1 MATLRPPSSPYI
13 PSGPV
18 APVAPA
24 QPLSPQRFYRTRSYR
39 ESFLSNYNDP
49 YEINSLADVILNS
62 EAKRRQDY
70 WGIENIPVLNTIP
83 ALGDLLYNKTLKPV
97 FKGKWGEAGLNLLV
111 NLGETLDIVANPVKG
126 LILEGWEGVGKGIG
140 LGDQGR
146 VNYDFDTGHWSTD
159 LIAEIFVDP
168 LNLFQFGG
176 KLFAKNTA
184 KAAIAPIMKEA
195 AQEVIEKGG
204 KVLAEEAGEEVYT
217 QLAKRAAKIFVS
229 DADETWGTAVEKA
242 AQAMS
247 KTKLKPSV
255 QFTQEFINKVAD
267 LTLDKMTLRTLS
279 GLQKLVTRTDAFEK
293 LLLKSTWAS
302 SYGMFWYTG
311 KRAFDWV
318 SQFIQKQTLKKL
330 QPFMTPFGTFDISKI
345 DEVVAKLDEIKST
358 SVKEFKDEGL
368 NDSMVSLFLEE
379 SIKRDLSQVEAIIKK
394 YAKDPKTAARVIRMY
409 FSRGHKLEM
418 PDYIRKLKDISRAH
432 GGLFD
437 DYVNRFQ
444 DIYDDC
450 LEIMDTARQKI
461 VSDLITAQQSYMD
474 TIQDALAPVSKSG
487 DEAFAPPGMIQK
499 YITDMQDYVYQV
511 NSQTRLNILKA
522 VQKRSDELRTILNS
536 FFAKSML
543 FDNAVNPTYTTV
555 MIRLNKLVLDT
566 IDTVERKVKA
576 YIKNFS
582 TKPSTFAASLDVI
595 AQNFKEELNTIFK
608 SYKRVAD
615 SMKEHGTGTL
625 RSMLF
630 FKSIDDVVDKGLEQ
644 SSKWYNE
651 HMNDFINTSSQIS
664 GIKFDRK
671 TWTKVK
677 GDLGAV
683 LFKNYDPQ
691 HTGDIHTAL
700 INFYQTYNGEPS
712 KSILNISELG
722 FVQLFEDF
730 FSTPTHKLTALLYNA
745 YKLKDTLHTLS
756 RESLE
761 ARRVLEPFLNI
772 LDTIPMAEIK
782 PFMLTVTANEVYY
795 KLKISQLY
803 ANLQFFIS
811 HGSDPASAG
820 SLNAFITDLLD
831 MQSAFGATLHNMMQ
845 HPDTKAIATEVYNHA
860 VNYRNYKE
868 FVDSVMRL
876 SDKFSSEEVK
886 LSFLDTV
893 QTYARD
899 NLTEIDQN
907 FAEYVYR
914 ILKKTEEQI
923 NFTHMIRKLD
933 QETLLKTRPESADLY
948 EEFKAGRFQLH
959 TARDDVFL
967 NREIHRRLLK
977 DTLVEDPNVV
987 YLYWD
992 IESNG
997 LNPYIDPL
1005 LELSWGKNLDPIEEH
1020 IARSNIPPSERV
1032 LNKLFPDAEDKMA
1045 AYYNRFG
1052 NAKETEAEILLKFLQ
1067 DILQLQA
1074 QNKKVILVGHHIK
1087 GFDIQFIKTRL
1098 ELLAQNNATLKALI
1112 EAPEYQRLWSRLKIE
1127 DTLEMLRKKEGYFAF
1142 SVHQR
1147 NVFTR
1152 ILRRYVSRQL
1162 EELPDAATRKFIQ
1175 PVTGQTAFDFIDM
1188 ARAIEQT
1195 SPTFSQE
1202 LRYMGGYIY
1211 QILRDI
1217 SNENKLYATQHI
1229 KKTFLDNHPSGDYYN
1244 ISSWLNDKIE
1254 GVRKYAAKRS
1264 VDFDLL
1270 MEYFTF
1276 KEGDEI
1282 EMGLAQFL
1290 SGTAR
1295 AFDRMYKGLKN
1306 LKPLE
1311 EYGEVIKQALQALK
1325 DKYPDVRLFRYLRT
1339 DKLSPAQNWVML
1351 QYAYNRVANSKL
1363 DLSFL
1368 HDIPNFNRIKH
1379 FLSNPGATNVLYKST
1394 LEVTDAQIIG
1404 LEKYADLDFDL
1415 VYTDPMK
1422 YYSELQELYKRR
1434 IKGLQELSI
1443 FLDEQDAYRVSVQKI
1458 NAALEAPV
1466 KLLQEIQKMMKD
1478 LPADLQEAVTTDVG
1492 KPRVLRQK
1500 IVQHLQDY
1508 STRLMEQQLLQVLT
1522 LTPEDL
1528 YKHLYHNA
1536 LGVIQFDLKGFPNQE
1551 LINKAM
1557 LQMLNNRD
1565 AFMKQGIAIVERDT
1579 QIYLVL
1585 TKADRIP
1592 EKLILPELDLN
1603 KAAEGFRHF
1612 DLLDRLVETRQALR
1626 DLSEGAVNGTFGDIT
1641 DKKFY
1646 ETIYANL
1653 PEDVR
1658 KLIPEEYQRKVLTT
1672 DAFFHELVTDA
1683 EGHKK
1688 IVYNMRFNH
1697 TNLGTARS
1705 RRMLFEYASSDVVN
1719 TYIRSMQIV
1728 AQHAKTKLQYMQ
1740 LYFHKSLSITNSP
1753 LFNKFSDS
1761 ELLQIIK
1768 QAPEYRLAALVVDP
1782 KSKQGYKLISIAPR
1796 NVKSIQLA
1804 RRLNAV
1810 IVPTQTYSKLVEVIN
1825 ENKFSHSFMRKWQ
1838 QLIYA
1843 YKAGYLM
1850 TPGTIIRNIV
1860 DGLIKNFSSNDSP
1873 KEMLGRYLDAFKI
1886 YYKYRECLRGI
1897 RDLDPNQLLTRENI
1911 LKYFESPDAKLTK
1924 EMFNLVHDFMMD
1936 GPSAGIVDEIISFQK
1951 KALAQKGLITPD
1963 EKKLWNS
1970 FVDLT
1975 NLLMKPNREIEQIH
1989 RLAQYFMLLE
1999 QGKTHTEAFWKI
2011 AQTHFDYAL
2020 KSDTERMLELVI
2032 PFYTFTMRNL
2042 EYWVDLI
2049 TKQGWAAILFRDIMT
2064 PVWNFDDYDY
2074 NEYSRNMS
2082 LQYQILSGALPLSAS
2097 GLTLKLSPS
2106 FMDTFNM
2113 LTNPIEVFNSRIA
2126 APIKAPLD
2134 IAQDPFNTVNLL
2146 PVVGAFAQRMRSG
2159 ARNYGR
2165 TDNLLNLILPS
2176 VFGATQ
2182 RWKEYRKT
2190 QRYYPRKSYS
2200 KRPQKYYP
2208 RTKRFYP
2215 KKQYAKKTYHK
2226 KTYHKKLWYS
2236 KSFDQNKAFFDKGF
2250 RVPRFRV
2257 NNFYMDLYT
2266 RTGKAR
2272 WKLRL
2277 LPVYPQTLQY
2287 RIKDM
2292 AHYFK

>member
-1 MATLRPPSSPYI
+1 MATLRPPSTYKPLE
-13 PSGPV
+13 PV

-39 ESFLSNYNDP
+39 ENFLSNYNDP

-70 WGIENIPVLNTIP
+70 WGIENIPVLNVIP
-83 ALGDLLYNKTLKPV
+83 ALGDLLYNRTLKPV
-97 FKGKWGEAGLNLLV
+97 FKGKFGQAGLNLLV
-111 NLGETLDIVANPVKG
+111 NLGETMDIVANPVKG
-126 LILEGWEGVGKGIG
+126 LILEGWEGIGKGIG

-159 LIAEIFVDP
+159 ILAEIFVDP
-168 LNLFQFGG
+168 LNLIQFGG
-176 KLFAKNTA
+176 KLFAKSTA
-184 KAAIAPIMKEA
+184 KAAITPIMEEA
-195 AQEVIEKGG
+195 AQEILEKGG
-204 KVLAEEAGEEVYT
+204 KVLAKEAGEEVYT

-229 DADETWGTAVEKA
+229 NADETWGTAVEKA
-242 AQAMS
+242 AKAMS

-255 QFTQEFINKVAD
+255 KFTTEFLDKVAD
-267 LTLDKMTLRTLS
+267 TALNKMTLRTLS

-293 LLLKSTWAS
+293 LLLKSAWAS

-311 KRAFDWV
+311 KHAFNWV
-318 SQFIQKQTLKKL
+318 SQFIQKQTLKTL
-330 QPFMTPFGTFDISKI
+330 QPFMTPFGTFDMSKI
-345 DEVVAKLDEIKST
+345 DEIVAKLDEIKDT

-368 NDSMVSLFLEE
+368 NDSMISLFLEE

-394 YAKDPKTAARVIRMY
+394 YAEDPKTVARVIRTY

-444 DIYDDC
+444 DIHDDC
-450 LEIMDTARQKI
+450 LEIMDTAYQKI

-499 YITDMQDYVYQV
+499 YITDMEDYIYQV

-522 VQKRSDELRTILNS
+522 VQKQSDDLRTILNS
-536 FFAKSML
+536 FFAKSIL

-555 MIRLNKLVLDT
+555 MTRLNKLVLDT

-582 TKPSTFAASLDVI
+582 TEPATFAAYLDAI
-595 AQNFKEELNTIFK
+595 AQNFKEELTTIFK

-615 SMKEHGTGTL
+615 SMKEHGTETL

-630 FKSIDDVVDKGLEQ
+630 FKSIDDVVDKGIEQ
-644 SSKWYNE
+644 SSKRYSKN
-651 HMNDFINTSSQIS
+651 MNDFIDTSSQIS
-664 GIKFDRK
+664 DIKYDQK
-671 TWTKVK
+671 AWKKVK
-677 GDLGAV
+677 GALGAV
-683 LFKNYDPQ
+683 LLEDYDPQ
-691 HTGDIHTAL
+691 HTEEIHTAL
-700 INFYQTYNGEPS
+700 INFYQTYNGKPS
-712 KSILNISELG
+712 ENILTISELG

-730 FSTPTHKLTALLYNA
+730 FSTPMRKPTAVMYNA
-745 YKLKDTLHTLS
+745 YKLRDTLHALS

-761 ARRVLEPFLNI
+761 ARRVLDPFLNI
-772 LDTIPMAEIK
+772 LDAAPIPEIK

-795 KLKISQLY
+795 KLKISQLF

-811 HGSDPASAG
+811 HGSDPTSAG
-820 SLNAFITDLLD
+820 SFSAFITELLD
-831 MQSAFGATLHNMMQ
+831 MQSGFGATLHNMMQ
-845 HPDTKAIATEVYNHA
+845 HPETKEIATEIYNHA

-876 SDKFSSEEVK
+876 SDKFSTEEVK

-907 FAEYVYR
+907 FTGKVYQ
-914 ILKKTEEQI
+914 ILKETEEQI
-923 NFTHMIRKLD
+923 NSTHMTRKLD
-933 QETLLKTRPESADLY
+933 QETLLKTRSELADLY
-948 EEFKAGRFQLH
+948 EEFKAGRLQLH
-959 TARDDVFL
+959 TAQDDVLL

-977 DTLVEDPNVV
+977 DVLVEDPNVV

-997 LNPYIDPL
+997 LNPHIDPL
-1005 LELSWGKNLDPIEEH
+1005 LELSWGKNLNPIEEH

-1032 LNKLFPDAEDKMA
+1032 LDKLFPDAEDKIA

-1052 NAKETEAEILLKFLQ
+1052 NAEETEAEVLLKFLQ

-1087 GFDIQFIKTRL
+1087 GFDIRFIKTRL
-1098 ELLAQNNATLKALI
+1098 ELLAQNDATLKALI
-1112 EAPEYQRLWSRLKIE
+1112 EAPEYRRLWSRLKIE

-1142 SVHQR
+1142 SVHQKD
-1147 NVFTR
+1147 VFTR
-1152 ILRRYVSRQL
+1152 ILQRYVSRQL

-1175 PVTGQTAFDFIDM
+1175 PVTGKTAFDFIDM

-1211 QILRDI
+1211 QMLRDI

-1244 ISSWLNDKIE
+1244 ISSWLNEGVE

-1264 VDFDLL
+1264 VDFDLI

-1276 KEGDEI
+1276 KEGDKI

-1295 AFDRMYKGLKN
+1295 AFERMYRGLKN

-1311 EYGEVIKQALQALK
+1311 EYGEVIKQTLQALK
-1325 DKYPDVRLFRYLRT
+1325 DQYPDVRLFRYLRT
-1339 DKLSPAQNWVML
+1339 DKLSPVQNWVML
-1351 QYAYNRVANSKL
+1351 QYVYNRVANSKL

-1368 HDIPNFNRIKH
+1368 HDIPDFNRIKH
-1379 FLSNPGATNVLYKST
+1379 FLSDPGATNVLYKST
-1394 LEVTDAQIIG
+1394 LEETEAQIIG
-1404 LEKYADLDFDL
+1404 LEKYADLDFNL
-1415 VYTDPMK
+1415 VHTDPMK
-1422 YYSELQELYKRR
+1422 YYSELQELYKRK

-1443 FLDEQDAYRVSVQKI
+1443 FLDEQDVYRVSVQKI

-1478 LPADLQEAVTTDVG
+1478 LPADLQEAVTTDIG

-1557 LQMLNNRD
+1557 VQMLNHRD
-1565 AFMKQGIAIVERDT
+1565 EFMKQGIAIVERDT

-1585 TKADRIP
+1585 TKTDIIP
-1592 EKLILPELDLN
+1592 EKLLLPELDLN

-1626 DLSEGAVNGTFGDIT
+1626 DLSEGAVNGTFGDVT
-1641 DKKFY
+1641 NKKFY

-1653 PEDVR
+1653 PEEVR

-1672 DAFFHELVTDA
+1672 DTFFHELVTDA

-1705 RRMLFEYASSDVVN
+1705 RRMLFEKAPSDVVN
-1719 TYIRSMQIV
+1719 TYIRSTQIV
-1728 AQHAKTKLQYMQ
+1728 AQHTKTKLQYMQ
-1740 LYFHKSLSITNSP
+1740 LYFQKSLSITNSP
-1753 LFNKFSDS
+1753 LFNKLSDS

-1768 QAPEYRLAALVVDP
+1768 QAPEYRLAALVVDS
-1782 KSKQGYKLISIAPR
+1782 KSKQGYKLISIAPH

-1810 IVPTQTYSKLVEVIN
+1810 ILPTQTYSKLFEVIN
-1825 ENKFSHSFMRKWQ
+1825 ENKFSQSFMRRWQ

-1850 TPGTIIRNIV
+1850 TPGAIIRNIV
-1860 DGLIKNFSSNDSP
+1860 DGFVKNFSSNGSP
-1873 KEMLGRYLDAFKI
+1873 KEMLGRYLDTFEI

-1897 RDLDPNQLLTRENI
+1897 RDLDPEQLITRANT

-1924 EMFNLVHDFMMD
+1924 DIFDLVHDFMMD
-1936 GPSAGIVDEIISFQK
+1936 GPSAGEVDEIVAFQK
-1951 KALAQKGLITPD
+1951 KILARKGLITPD

-1975 NLLMKPNREIEQIH
+1975 NLLMKPNREVEQIH

-1999 QGKTHTEAFWKI
+1999 QGKTQTETFWKI

-2020 KSDTERMLELVI
+2020 KSDAERMIELVI
-2032 PFYTFTMRNL
+2032 PFYTFAMRNL

-2064 PVWNFDDYDY
+2064 PIWNFDDYDY

-2097 GLTLKLSPS
+2097 GFTLKLSPS

-2113 LTNPIEVFNSRIA
+2113 LTNPIEALNSRIA

-2134 IAQDPFNTVNLL
+2134 IAQDPFNTMNLL

-2165 TDNLLNLILPS
+2165 TDNPLNLILPS

-2190 QRYYPRKSYS
+2190 QKYYPWRNYS
-2200 KRPQKYYP
+2200 KRPKKYYP

-2226 KTYHKKLWYS
+2226 KLWYS
-2236 KSFDQNKAFFDKGF
+2236 KSFNQNKAFFDKGF

-2257 NNFYMDLYT
+2257 NNFYMDLYS

-2272 WKLRL
+2272 WKSRL
-2277 LPVYPQTLQY
+2277 LPVTPQTLQY

>member
-1 MATLRPPSSPYI
+1 MATLRPPSSSYNI
-13 PSGPV
+13 PEPAV
-18 APVAPA
+18 PMTPA
-24 QPLSPQRFYRTRSYR
+24 QPLSPQRFYRTHSYK

-70 WGIENIPVLNTIP
+70 WGVENIPVLNIIP

-97 FKGKWGEAGLNLLV
+97 FKGKLGQAGLNLLV
-111 NLGETLDIVANPVKG
+111 NLGETADIVANPVKG
-126 LILEGWEGVGKGIG
+126 LLFEGLEGFIKGIG
-140 LGDQGR
+140 LGKGGR
-146 VNYDFDTGHWSTD
+146 KNYDFNTVHWSID

-168 LNLFQFGG
+168 LNLIQFGG
-176 KLFAKNTA
+176 KLFAKNAA

-195 AQEVIEKGG
+195 AQEVLEKGG
-204 KVLAEEAGEEVYT
+204 KVLAKEAGEEVYA

-229 DADETWGTAVEKA
+229 NADETWGTAVEKA
-242 AQAMS
+242 AKAMS

-255 QFTQEFINKVAD
+255 KFTTEFLDKVSDTA
-267 LTLDKMTLRTLS
+267 LNKMTLRTLS

-311 KRAFDWV
+311 KHAFNWV
-318 SQFIQKQTLKKL
+318 SQFIQKQTLKAL
-330 QPFMTPFGTFDISKI
+330 QPFMTPFETFDMSKI
-345 DEVVAKLDEIKST
+345 DEVVEKLDEIKST

-368 NDSMVSLFLEE
+368 NDSMVSLFLKE
-379 SIKRDLSQVEAIIKK
+379 SIKRDLSQVEALIKK
-394 YAKDPKTAARVIRMY
+394 HAKDPKTTARVLELY
-409 FSRGHKLEM
+409 FSKGHKLEM
-418 PDYIRKLKDISRAH
+418 SDYIRKLKDISRAH

-444 DIYDDC
+444 DIHDDV
-450 LEIMDTARQKI
+450 LEMINTEHQKI

-511 NSQTRLNILKA
+511 NSQTRLDILEA
-522 VQKRSDELRTILNS
+522 VQKQSDKLRMKLNS
-536 FFAKSML
+536 FFAKSIL
-543 FDNAVNPTYTTV
+543 FDNAINPTYTTV
-555 MIRLNKLVLDT
+555 MTRLNKLVLDT
-566 IDTVERKVKA
+566 IDTVEHKVKA

-582 TKPSTFAASLDVI
+582 TKPVTFAAYLDVI

-615 SMKEHGTGTL
+615 SMKEHGTETL

-644 SSKWYNE
+644 SSKRYNE
-651 HMNDFINTSSQIS
+651 IMDDFIDTSSQIS
-664 GIKFDRK
+664 EVKYDQK

-677 GDLGAV
+677 GALGAV
-683 LFKNYDPQ
+683 LLKNYDPQ
-691 HTGDIHTAL
+691 RTGEIHTAL
-700 INFYQTYNGEPS
+700 MNFYQTNPV
-712 KSILNISELG
+712 LNISELG
-722 FVQLFEDF
+722 FIQLFEDF
-730 FSTPTHKLTALLYNA
+730 FSTPTRKSTAVLYNA
-745 YKLKDTLHTLS
+745 YKLRDTLHALS

-772 LDTIPMAEIK
+772 LDTVPMAEIK
-782 PFMLTVTANEVYY
+782 PFMLTVTAKEVYY

-820 SLNAFITDLLD
+820 SFNAFITELLD
-831 MQSAFGATLHNMMQ
+831 MQSNFGATLHNMMQ
-845 HPDTKAIATEVYNHA
+845 HPDTKEIATEIYNHA
-860 VNYRNYKE
+860 VNYRNYIE

-876 SDKFSSEEVK
+876 SDEFCTEEVK

-893 QTYARD
+893 QTYALD

-907 FAEYVYR
+907 FTGKVYQ
-914 ILKKTEEQI
+914 ILKETEEQI
-923 NFTHMIRKLD
+923 NSTHMTRKLD
-933 QETLLKTRPESADLY
+933 QETLLKTRSELADLY
-948 EEFKAGRFQLH
+948 EEFKAGRLQLH
-959 TARDDVFL
+959 TARDDVLL

-1005 LELSWGKNLDPIEEH
+1005 LELSWSKNLDPIEEH
-1020 IARSNIPPSERV
+1020 IARSNIPPSDRV

-1052 NAKETEAEILLKFLQ
+1052 NAKETEAEVLLKFLQ

-1087 GFDIQFIKTRL
+1087 GFDIRFIKTRL
-1098 ELLAQNNATLKALI
+1098 ELLAQNDATLKAFI
-1112 EAPEYQRLWSRLKIE
+1112 GTPAYQRLWSNLKIE
-1127 DTLEMLRKKEGYFAF
+1127 DTLEMLRKKEKYFAF

-1147 NVFTR
+1147 DVFTR
-1152 ILRRYVSRQL
+1152 ILQRYVSRQL

-1175 PVTGQTAFDFIDM
+1175 PITGKTAFDFIDM
-1188 ARAIEQT
+1188 SRAIAQT

-1244 ISSWLNDKIE
+1244 ISSWLNDKVE

-1264 VDFDLL
+1264 VDFDLI

-1276 KEGDEI
+1276 KEGDKIGME
-1282 EMGLAQFL
+1282 LAPFL
-1290 SGTAR
+1290 SGTAQ

-1311 EYGEVIKQALQALK
+1311 EYGEVIKQTLQALK
-1325 DKYPDVRLFRYLRT
+1325 DQYSDVRLFKYLRT

-1351 QYAYNRVANSKL
+1351 QYVYNRVANSKL

-1368 HDIPNFNRIKH
+1368 HDIPDFNRIKH
-1379 FLSNPGATNVLYKST
+1379 FLSDPGATNVLYKST
-1394 LEVTDAQIIG
+1394 LEETDAQIIG

-1422 YYSELQELYKRR
+1422 YYSELQELYKRK
-1434 IKGLQELSI
+1434 IKGLQELNI

-1500 IVQHLQDY
+1500 IIQDLQDY

-1557 LQMLNNRD
+1557 IQMLNHRD
-1565 AFMKQGIAIVERDT
+1565 AFIKQGIAIVERDT

-1592 EKLILPELDLN
+1592 EKLLLPELDLN

-1612 DLLDRLVETRQALR
+1612 ALLDRLVETRQALR
-1626 DLSEGAVNGTFGDIT
+1626 DLSEGAVNGTFGDVT
-1641 DKKFY
+1641 NKKFY

-1672 DAFFHELVTDA
+1672 DTFFHELVTDA

-1705 RRMLFEYASSDVVN
+1705 RRMLFEKASSDVIN
-1719 TYIRSMQIV
+1719 TYIRSTQIV
-1728 AQHAKTKLQYMQ
+1728 AQHTKTKLQYMQ

-1782 KSKQGYKLISIAPR
+1782 KSKQGYKLISIAPH

-1825 ENKFSHSFMRKWQ
+1825 ENKFSQSFMRKWQ

-1850 TPGTIIRNIV
+1850 TFGAIKRNIV
-1860 DGLIKNFSSNDSP
+1860 DGLVKNFSSNGSP
-1873 KEMLGRYLDAFKI
+1873 KEMLEIYLDTFKI

-1897 RDLDPNQLLTRENI
+1897 RDLDPDQLITRTNT

-1924 EMFNLVHDFMMD
+1924 EMFDLVHGFMMD
-1936 GPSAGIVDEIISFQK
+1936 GPSAGEVDEIVAFQK
-1951 KALAQKGLITPD
+1951 KILARKGLITPD
-1963 EKKLWNS
+1963 EKNLWNS

-1975 NLLMKPNREIEQIH
+1975 NLLMKPNREVEQIH

-2020 KSDTERMLELVI
+2020 KSDAERMIELVF

-2042 EYWVDLI
+2042 EYWVDLV

-2064 PVWNFDDYDY
+2064 PIWNFDDYDY
-2074 NEYSRNMS
+2074 DEYSRNMS

-2106 FMDTFNM
+2106 FMDAFNM
-2113 LTNPIEVFNSRIA
+2113 LTNPIEAFNSKIA

-2165 TDNLLNLILPS
+2165 TDNPLNLILPS

-2182 RWKEYRKT
+2182 RWEEYQKI
-2190 QRYYPRKSYS
+2190 QRYYPWRNYS
-2200 KRPQKYYP
+2200 KRPKKYYP

-2215 KKQYAKKTYHK
+2215 KKQYAK

-2257 NNFYMDLYT
+2257 NNFYMDLYS

-2272 WKLRL
+2272 WKSRL
-2277 LPVYPQTLQY
+2277 LPVTPYTLQY

>member
-1 MATLRPPSSPYI
+1 MATLRPPSSYNI
-13 PSGPV
+13 PEPV

-70 WGIENIPVLNTIP
+70 WGVENIPVLNVIP

-97 FKGKWGEAGLNLLV
+97 FKGKLGQAGLNLLV
-111 NLGETLDIVANPVKG
+111 NVAETADIVANPVKG
-126 LILEGWEGVGKGIG
+126 LILEGLEGFTRGIG
-140 LGDQGR
+140 LGEEGR
-146 VNYDFDTGHWSTD
+146 VNYDFDTGHWTTD
-159 LIAEIFVDP
+159 LIAEVFVDP
-168 LNLFQFGG
+168 LNLFQIGG
-176 KLFAKNTA
+176 KLFAKSTA

-195 AQEVIEKGG
+195 AQEILEKGG

-229 DADETWGTAVEKA
+229 NADETWGTAVEKA
-242 AQAMS
+242 AKVMS

-255 QFTQEFINKVAD
+255 QFTQEFMNKVAD

-311 KRAFDWV
+311 KHAFNWV
-318 SQFIQKQTLKKL
+318 SQFIQKRTLKAL
-330 QPFMTPFGTFDISKI
+330 QPFLTPFKTFEMSKI
-345 DEVVAKLDEIKST
+345 DEVIAKLDEIKSA
-358 SVKEFKDEGL
+358 SIKEFKDEGL

-379 SIKRDLSQVEAIIKK
+379 SIKRDLSQLEALIKK
-394 YAKDPKTAARVIRMY
+394 YADDPTAAAKAIGLY
-409 FSRGHKLEM
+409 FSQGHKLEM
-418 PDYIRKLKDISRAH
+418 SDYIRKLKDISRAH
-432 GGLFD
+432 SGLFD

-444 DIYDDC
+444 DIHDDI
-450 LEIMDTARQKI
+450 LETLSTEQQKI
-461 VSDLITAQQSYMD
+461 VSDLITAQQFCMD
-474 TIQDALAPVSKSG
+474 AIQDALAPVSKSG
-487 DEAFAPPGMIQK
+487 DKAFAPPGMIQK
-499 YITDMQDYVYQV
+499 YITKMEDYVYRV
-511 NSQTRLNILKA
+511 NSQTRSVILEA
-522 VQKRSDELRTILNS
+522 VETRSDQLRKLFNN
-536 FFAKSML
+536 FFAESIL
-543 FDNAVNPTYTTV
+543 FDNAINPTYATV
-555 MIRLNKLVLDT
+555 MTRLKKLVLDT
-566 IDTVERKVKA
+566 VDVVERKVKA
-576 YIKNFS
+576 YIRNFS
-582 TKPSTFAASLDVI
+582 TKPVTVAASLDTV
-595 AQNFKEELNTIFK
+595 AQNFKEELTTIFK

-615 SMKEHGTGTL
+615 SMKEHGTETL
-625 RSMLF
+625 RSMRFL
-630 FKSIDDVVDKGLEQ
+630 KSIDDVVDKGLEQ
-644 SSKWYNE
+644 SSKRYTE
-651 HMNDFINTSSQIS
+651 RLGDFIDTSSQIS
-664 GIKFDRK
+664 GIKYNRK
-671 TWTKVK
+671 TWKK
-677 GDLGAV
+677 IKRNLQAV

-691 HTGDIHTAL
+691 RTGDIHTAL

-730 FSTPTHKLTALLYNA
+730 FSTPSHKYTASLYNA
-745 YKLKDTLHTLS
+745 YRLRDTLHTIS

-772 LDTIPMAEIK
+772 LDTVPMAEIK
-782 PFMLTVTANEVYY
+782 PYMLTVAANEVYY

-811 HGSDPASAG
+811 HGSDPTSAG
-820 SLNAFITDLLD
+820 SLPAFITGLLD
-831 MQSAFGATLHNMMQ
+831 MQSNLGATLHNMMQ
-845 HPDTKAIATEVYNHA
+845 HPETKEIATEVYNHA
-860 VNYRNYKE
+860 VNYRNYIE

-876 SDKFSSEEVK
+876 SDEFCTEEVK

-907 FAEYVYR
+907 FTWKVYQ

-923 NFTHMIRKLD
+923 YSTHMTRKLD
-933 QETLLKTRPESADLY
+933 QETLLKTRPELADLY
-948 EEFKAGRFQLH
+948 EKFKAGRLQLH
-959 TARDDVFL
+959 TARGDVLL
-967 NREIHRRLLK
+967 NREIHRKLLK

-1020 IARSNIPPSERV
+1020 IARSNIPPSEKV
-1032 LNKLFPDAEDKMA
+1032 LNKLFPDVEDKVA

-1052 NAKETEAEILLKFLQ
+1052 NAEETEAGILLKFLQ

-1074 QNKKVILVGHHIK
+1074 QNKKVILVGHNIK
-1087 GFDIQFIKTRL
+1087 DFDIRFIKTRL
-1098 ELLAQNNATLKALI
+1098 KLLAQNDATLKALI
-1112 EAPEYQRLWSRLKIE
+1112 EAPEYWRLWNNLKTE
-1127 DTLEMLRKKEGYFAF
+1127 DTLEMLRKKEKYFAL
-1142 SVHQR
+1142 SAHQKD
-1147 NVFTR
+1147 VFTR
-1152 ILRRYVSRQL
+1152 ILQRYVSRQL
-1162 EELPDAATRKFIQ
+1162 EELPDAATRQFIQ
-1175 PVTGQTAFDFIDM
+1175 PVTGKTAFDFIDM

-1229 KKTFLDNHPSGDYYN
+1229 QKTFLDNHPSGAYYN

-1254 GVRKYAAKRS
+1254 GVRKYAVKRD
-1264 VDFDLL
+1264 VDFDLI

-1276 KEGDEI
+1276 KERDKI
-1282 EMGLAQFL
+1282 ETRLAQFL

-1295 AFDRMYKGLKN
+1295 AFERRYRGLKN

-1311 EYGEVIKQALQALK
+1311 EYGEVIKQTLQALK
-1325 DKYPDVRLFRYLRT
+1325 DKYSDTRLFKYLRT

-1351 QYAYNRVANSKL
+1351 HYVYNRVADSKV

-1368 HDIPNFNRIKH
+1368 HDIPDFNRIKH
-1379 FLSNPGATNVLYKST
+1379 FLSDPGATNVLYKST
-1394 LEVTDAQIIG
+1394 LEETEAQIIG
-1404 LEKYADLDFDL
+1404 LEKYVDLDFDL

-1422 YYSELQELYKRR
+1422 YYSELQELYKRK

-1443 FLDEQDAYRVSVQKI
+1443 FLDEQDVYRVSVQKI

-1500 IVQHLQDY
+1500 IIQHLQDY

-1557 LQMLNNRD
+1557 IQMLNNRD

-1585 TKADRIP
+1585 TKTDIIP
-1592 EKLILPELDLN
+1592 EKLLLPELDLN

-1612 DLLDRLVETRQALR
+1612 NLLDRLVETRQALR

-1641 DKKFY
+1641 NKKFY

-1653 PEDVR
+1653 PEEVR

-1672 DAFFHELVTDA
+1672 DTFFHELVTDD

-1705 RRMLFEYASSDVVN
+1705 RRMLFEKAPSDVVN
-1719 TYIRSMQIV
+1719 TYIRSTQIV
-1728 AQHAKTKLQYMQ
+1728 AQHTKTKLQYMQ
-1740 LYFHKSLSITNSP
+1740 LYFQKSLSITNSP

-1810 IVPTQTYSKLVEVIN
+1810 IVPTQTYSKLFEVIN
-1825 ENKFSHSFMRKWQ
+1825 ENKFSQSFMRRWQ

-1850 TPGTIIRNIV
+1850 TPGAIIRNIV
-1860 DGLIKNFSSNDSP
+1860 DGFVKNFSSNGSP
-1873 KEMLGRYLDAFKI
+1873 KEMLGRYLDTFEI
-1886 YYKYRECLRGI
+1886 YYKYRECLRAI
-1897 RDLDPNQLLTRENI
+1897 RDLDPEQLITRTNT

-1924 EMFNLVHDFMMD
+1924 EIFDLVHDFMTD
-1936 GPSAGIVDEIISFQK
+1936 GPSAGAVDEIVAFQK
-1951 KALAQKGLITPD
+1951 KILARKGLITPD

-1975 NLLMKPNREIEQIH
+1975 NLLMKPNWEVEQIH

-1999 QGKTHTEAFWKI
+1999 QGKTQTETFWKI

-2020 KSDTERMLELVI
+2020 KSDAERMIELVI
-2032 PFYTFTMRNL
+2032 PFYTFIMRNL

-2064 PVWNFDDYDY
+2064 PIWNFDDYDY
-2074 NEYSRNMS
+2074 DEYSRNMS

-2106 FMDTFNM
+2106 FMDAFNM
-2113 LTNPIEVFNSRIA
+2113 LTNPIEALNSRIA

-2159 ARNYGR
+2159 IRNYGR
-2165 TDNLLNLILPS
+2165 TDNPLNLILPS

-2190 QRYYPRKSYS
+2190 QRYYPRKNYS

-2215 KKQYAKKTYHK
+2215 KKQYAKR
-2226 KTYHKKLWYS
+2226 TYHKKLWYS
-2236 KSFDQNKAFFDKGF
+2236 KSFNQSKAFFDKGF

-2272 WKLRL
+2272 WKSRL